1 MIKETKMLNSQLTIP
16 ISKMRLIANDAKKC
30 AKAANL
36 IYVTDATPGINRIRK
51 GKGFA
56 YFYDG
61 KKVIDPEII
70 NRIKQL
76 VIPPAWKN
84 VWICSIDNGHIQA
97 TGIDIKSRKQYRYHE
112 KWNELRSQTKF
123 SKMLS
128 FGEKLPVLRLQLE
141 KDLSK
146 KELCVEKILATVI
159 AVMERT
165 YIRIGNSEYEKTN
178 GSYGLTTLKDQHV
191 KWLGGSL
198 QFSFVGKKGITHK
211 INLNNKKL
219 ARIVKQSREIP
230 GKELFQYYDEN
241 GKAHSIDSGMVNRYI
256 QEITGEDFTAK
267 DFRTWAGSLNALKAF
282 KEIGEAQ
289 TQTEAKKKLVEALQ
303 YVSNKLGNTRTVC
316 KKYYIHPLIIDM
328 FEKQSLS
335 AYLEELDKIEKDDN
349 LTGWTRNEE
358 VLLKILRAA

>member
-1 MIKETKMLNSQLTIP
+1 MLNSQLAVP
-16 ISKMRLIANDAKKC
+16 IEKMRLIANDSKKC
-30 AKAANL
+30 AKAARL
-36 IYVTDATPGINRIRK
+36 IYVTDTAPGIERLKK
-51 GKGFA
+51 GKGFV
-56 YFYDG
+56 YFYKG
-61 KKVIDPEII
+61 KKITDNEII
-70 NRIKQL
+70 NRIKHL

-97 TGIDIKSRKQYRYHE
+97 TGSDIKNRKQYRYHA

-123 SKMLS
+123 SKLLL
-128 FGEKLPVLRLQLE
+128 FGEKLPLLRLQLE
-141 KDLSK
+141 KDLSR

-159 AVMERT
+159 GVMERT
-165 YIRIGNSEYEKTN
+165 YIRIGNNEYEKTN

-191 KWLGGSL
+191 KLQGDSL

-230 GKELFQYYDEN
+230 GKELFQYYDEKGN
-241 GKAHSIDSGMVNRYI
+241 PHPIDSGMVNRYI

-267 DFRTWAGSLNALKAF
+267 DFRTWAGTLNALKAF
-282 KEIGEAQ
+282 KDIGRAH
-289 TQTEAKKKLVEALQ
+289 TQTEAKKKIVKVLE

-328 FEKQSLS
+328 FEKQSLT

-358 VLLKILRAA
+358 VLMKILRTV

>member
-1 MIKETKMLNSQLTIP
+1 MLNSQLMVP

-30 AKAANL
+30 AKAAHL
-36 IYVTDATPGINRIRK
+36 IYVTDATPGINRIKK

-56 YFYDG
+56 YFYEE
-61 KKVIDPEII
+61 KKITDHETL
-70 NRIKQL
+70 NRIKHL
-76 VIPPAWKN
+76 AIPPAWKN

-97 TGIDIKSRKQYRYHE
+97 TGLDIKNRKQYRYHT

-123 SKMLS
+123 SRLLL
-128 FGEKLPVLRLQLE
+128 FGEKLPLLRLQLE

-191 KWLGGSL
+191 KLQGDDSL

-211 INLNNKKL
+211 INLTNKKL

-230 GKELFQYYDEN
+230 GKELFQYYDQN
-241 GKAHSIDSGMVNRYI
+241 GNTHSIDSGMVNRYI

-267 DFRTWAGSLNALKAF
+267 DFRTWAGTLNALKAF
-282 KEIGEAQ
+282 KELGQAQ
-289 TQTEAKKKLVEALQ
+289 TQTEVKKKIVEALE

-316 KKYYIHPLIIDM
+316 KKYYVHPLIIDM
-328 FEKQSLS
+328 FEKQSLT

-358 VLLKILRAA
+358 VLLKILRVP